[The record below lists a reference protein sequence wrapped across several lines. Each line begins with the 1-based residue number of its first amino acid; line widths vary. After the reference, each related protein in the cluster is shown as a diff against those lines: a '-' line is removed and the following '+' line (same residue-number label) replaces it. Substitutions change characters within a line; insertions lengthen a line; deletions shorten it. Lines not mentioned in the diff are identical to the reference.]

1 METQQ
6 IKQTKKCPFC
16 AEEIQEEAIKCKY
29 CGSNLP
35 PADTHQNVQQQITPF
50 DKEVQSRET
59 KRTLKY
65 LGIGILVI
73 IAISIWY
80 YTLPIAIALGFYKI
94 FKKIN
99 SKKRLAISIIIYLII
114 APFGI
119 WHIYDVQRKPVIT
132 ITEPQN
138 NASVQADKITVKGKV
153 EPKGAELKIEYHI
166 VATKDGEFSYDV
178 SLPLEKNTITASAKY
193 HSNNATETITMN
205 RIFTPEEKA
214 ELERKRAEAK
224 IESDRKKAED
234 EANKQSTEEQKK
246 KDEEKQKAETLTRE
260 IEEIKNFNGNNYRGS
275 LEKINEEVLLIAV
288 WTSFVTESK
297 NSTDNEIKKLSND
310 FELKLSQLQIKEF
323 PQMRLAYG
331 NFVSNTMWEHDVDV
345 TVFGSGNKTIE
356 FVGGIFAANKNV
368 KDAHTIIQDKLKE
381 LRFTRANYKWIKHEP
396 EYTYY
401 EIESP
406 KDAEIV
412 DIAN

>member
-1 METQQ
+1 METSQGE
-6 IKQTKKCPFC
+6 KTKKCPFC

-29 CGSNLP
+29 CGSNLS
-35 PADTHQNVQQQITPF
+35 PADTHQNVQQQITPV
-50 DKEVQSRET
+50 DKEAQSREN
-59 KRTLKY
+59 KRALKY

-119 WHIYDVQRKPVIT
+119 WHIYDVRRKPVIT

-138 NASVQADKITVKGKV
+138 NASVQADKVTVKGKI

-193 HSNNATETITMN
+193 HSNNATENITVN

-224 IESDRKKAED
+224 IESDRKRAEAEAKKQAAIDAENKAKE
-234 EANKQSTEEQKK
+234 EQANKDLAT
-246 KDEEKQKAETLTRE
+246 QKAWEKTKAGQICLKHPEWEKADCGKLADKKYWIGMSYDMLVYLRG
-260 IEEIKNFNGNNYRGS
+260 KPNSANPSNY
-275 LEKINEEVLLIAV
+275 
-288 WTSFVTESK
+288 
-297 NSTDNEIKKLSND
+297 
-310 FELKLSQLQIKEF
+310 
-323 PQMRLAYG
+323 
-331 NFVSNTMWEHDVDV
+331 
-345 TVFGSGNKTIE
+345 GSG
-356 FVGGIFAANKNV
+356 VQWQWCWY
-368 KDAHTIIQDKLKE
+368 D
-381 LRFTRANYKWIKHEP
+381 
-396 EYTYY
+396 YTPSCFYGD
-401 EIESP
+401 E
-406 KDAEIV
+406 DGIV
-412 DIAN
+412 DSYN